1 MGKLGYATALA
12 VGAALMYGF
21 DPSQGRRRRARLRDE
36 ADHLAHAAVRS
47 ANRAAYDAAHRAHG
61 VGSRLRGMFQTRYS
75 DDPVVAE
82 RVRACL
88 GRCCSHPHAMR
99 VSVEN
104 GTVELLG
111 PVLADEAPAILAK
124 VRRVAGVSAVRDS
137 LERHREADHPSLQ
150 GSHAVPRRGLARTRW
165 SPSSRWA
172 VGGAG
177 AAMLLS
183 GMRHGPAG
191 LGIGVAGALALLRA
205 TTNRPLAELLGARV
219 AGRAGRVGRA
229 GIDITKTVIVR
240 APVREVF
247 DYFTAFENFPSFMQH
262 IREVKR
268 LDGDRWHW
276 KVSGPAGLS
285 FEWDA
290 IVTRRVDLEYISW
303 KSTDSASVHNQGE
316 ARFEPGQDGST
327 TRMTIRV
334 VYEPPL
340 GAIGHAVAKLLGVDP
355 KHELDT
361 DMMRFQGLFERS
373 QAAGRRVPRQRQGD
387 GGGVREDVSNAKAP
401 EGAA

>member
-21 DPSQGRRRRARLRDE
+21 DPSQGRRRRARVRDE
-36 ADHLAHAAVRS
+36 ADHLAHTAVRS
-47 ANRAAYDAAHRAHG
+47 LNRAAYDAAHRVHG
-61 VGSRLRGMFQTRYS
+61 FGARLRWVFDTRTS
-75 DDPVVAE
+75 DDPVIAE

-88 GRCCSHPHAMR
+88 GRCCSHPHALR
-99 VSVEN
+99 VSVED

-111 PVLADEAPAILAK
+111 PVLSDEAPAILTK
-124 VRRVAGVSAVRDS
+124 VGRVPGVTRVRDS
-137 LERHREADHPSLQ
+137 LEKHRQADHPSLQ
-150 GSHAVPRRGLARTRW
+150 GSHAVPRHGLARTRW
-165 SPSSRWA
+165 SPSARWA
-172 VGGAG
+172 FGGAG

-183 GMRHGPAG
+183 GMRRGPAG
-191 LGIGVAGALALLRA
+191 IGLGVAGALALLRA
-205 TTNRPLAELLGARV
+205 TTNRPLVELLGARV
-219 AGRAGRVGRA
+219 AGRPGRVGRA
-229 GIDITKTVIVR
+229 GIDVTKTAVIR

-262 IREVKR
+262 VREVKR
-268 LDGDRWHW
+268 VGDERWHW
-276 KVSGPAGLS
+276 KVGGPGGLS

-290 IVTRRVDLEYISW
+290 MVTQRVDLEHIAW
-303 KSTDSASVHNQGE
+303 KSTESASIQNWGE
-316 ARFEPGQDGST
+316 ARFEPGQDGT

-361 DMMRFQGLFERS
+361 DMMRFQGLFERGK
-373 QAAGRRVPRQRQGD
+373 ATTQRA
-387 GGGVREDVSNAKAP
+387 ST
-401 EGAA
+401 